1 MATEQL
7 TFSELKEAIHQNDI
21 AHRKTL
27 VEDGMAGKLSRERF
41 IEIEDEARMWLR
53 HLFSIHRVTD
63 VDSTKSLKPAHTER
77 E

>member
-1 MATEQL
+1 MGIR
-7 TFSELKEAIHQNDI
+7 EAIHQNDI

-27 VEDGMAGKLSRERF
+27 VEDGMAGKLSRER
-41 IEIEDEARMWLR
+41 ILDIEDEARMWLR

-63 VDSTKSLKPAHTER
+63 VDSGKPLKPTHTER